1 MEAGAHRNHAD
12 PNAGITPEQEAV
24 AQAAEAWVQQ
34 FARTL
39 KNCRTYEFRSP
50 TVLRFRQQ
58 LAASLMPILAQHGS
72 LTLRFTSDDVTCE
85 GVSLYPAKSRDDN
98 FALPFYRDG
107 VRAITFLPGLLGR
120 EVDAV
125 LLALVQVTGPSAGGE
140 DDLVTLLWQSGLEHV
155 DVDFVPA
162 EGEVTPGADAEAEG
176 ELVMWPTGATESDPV
191 PAPDAQTETQA
202 EPQLMSAPESDR
214 AARGAA
220 DGRSDDWAVGEATAD
235 FEAGFDALESV
246 SELEVQRF
254 HREHASEREVP
265 LVAMA
270 MAIARAY
277 LAAESLPDD
286 LPELQRFVPRLL
298 RLSLMEGRWAEAAD
312 ALSLLADYGGDE
324 WSPDTLAQE
333 LQQPIAIAE
342 LKSHLEVQDAE
353 NTAEFI
359 RFANALGGSSVDV
372 LCHVMAELEAPRHPR
387 LFVDAITESAREA
400 PERLAPWLADSRPL
414 VVRTIV
420 QILGAIGGNDIA
432 GLLGPALRHPDARVR
447 ADAVQA
453 MRTVDTAAARPLLL
467 SVIAEG
473 TDSRLFCAALQQA
486 AETRDPD
493 VARMAIEL
501 MLGDD
506 FEVRPPEE
514 KRAIYGAIGSA
525 GGDEILPEL
534 EAELVKGG
542 WFARANDNHQLSVAR
557 AIARIGTPMARMVL
571 EHGAQSRRAPVRAA
585 CEEILARWKEHRG

>member
-1 MEAGAHRNHAD
+1 MEAGAHRNRAS
-12 PNAGITPEQEAV
+12 PNAGITPEQDAV

-58 LAASLMPILAQHGS
+58 LAAALMPILAQYGA

-98 FALPFYRDG
+98 LALPFYRDG
-107 VRAITFLPGLLGR
+107 VRAMTFLPGLLAR

-125 LLALVQVTGPSAGGE
+125 LLALVQVTGPASGGE

-162 EGEVTPGADAEAEG
+162 EGEVTPGADAVEG
-176 ELVMWPTGATESDPV
+176 ELVMWPTGSADADPV
-191 PAPDAQTETQA
+191 PAPETRA
-202 EPQLMSAPESDR
+202 EPQMSAPESDR
-214 AARGAA
+214 VALGDP
-220 DGRSDDWAVGEATAD
+220 DGRSDDWSVGEATAD

-246 SELEVQRF
+246 AELEVQRF

-270 MAIARAY
+270 MAVARAY
-277 LAAESLPDD
+277 LAAESLPED

-298 RLSLMEGRWAEAAD
+298 RLSLMEGRWAEATD

-333 LQQPIAIAE
+333 LQQPIAIVE
-342 LKSHLEVQDAE
+342 LKNHLEVQDAE

-359 RFANALGGSSVDV
+359 RFANALGDWSVDV
-372 LCHVMAELEAPRHPR
+372 LCQVMAELEAPRHPR
-387 LFVDAITESAREA
+387 LFIDAIVEAAREA
-400 PERLAPWLADSRPL
+400 PERLAPWLSDSRPL

-420 QILGAIGGNDIA
+420 QILGAIGGNGIA
-432 GLLGPALRHPDARVR
+432 DLIGPALRHPDARVR

-467 SVIAEG
+467 NVIAEG
-473 TDSRLFCAALQQA
+473 ADSRLFCAALQQA

-493 VARMAIEL
+493 VARMALEL

-525 GGDEILPEL
+525 GGDEVLPEL
-534 EAELVKGG
+534 EAELVKAG

-557 AIARIGTPMARMVL
+557 TIARIGTPMARMVL